1 MSWIAVAA
9 MILASSSYSYD
20 DKPETIQAH
29 KQIEF
34 ESYHSMPWRL
44 AGIMER

>member
-20 DKPETIQAH
+20 DNPETIQAH
-29 KQIEF
+29 SRLSLKATT
-34 ESYHSMPWRL
+34 PCPGVWR
-44 AGIMER
+44 GQSRG